1 MSDVIQYI
9 LKLKDE
15 MSGNLKN
22 IEKNTDGLNNTLKKM
37 GGAVATYFAV
47 DKIVDFGKESFKA
60 FEEAE
65 QNAVKLGNAIKSVG
79 GTSADLEALM
89 KQSSDLQSKGIFSDD
104 ATQQMQTQALQF
116 GLTAKQV
123 QELTPV
129 VQDFASATGQSLDG
143 AMQSVL
149 MGTNGMVRGLKRYG
163 LNIQDTGDKSKN
175 LQQIVGALGTKF
187 AGTNELIANTTTAGR
202 MEQFKNQVDDLQE
215 VIGESL
221 AGALNKV
228 LPYVIDLVTYIKDGM
243 QLAMPYVEEFI
254 GYFDQM
260 TTSIS
265 ANKDT
270 ILAFFQPIIDA
281 MTGAFDGIKE
291 ALGNLWASVSEWM
304 PQIKQLLYGVRDAF
318 VWVYNI
324 VQDLTIVIINLVA
337 GILDVAHTFYVLLD
351 AIGVVDLLVG
361 LFSKLWEWAKGLGN
375 MFIWLFDHT
384 LAPILSGIG
393 WLYEKLKSI
402 LGLTGSSK
410 VVVEEQKKATSG
422 APQMPNTTNA
432 VAGGGVGTNAT
443 AKSSKAGAGGEGKVT
458 GSKNTTIQI
467 TIQKFIDGG
476 INISTTTL
484 KESASEMQTM
494 VAKALLNAVNDSQL
508 IATQ

>member
-47 DKIVDFGKESFKA
+47 DQIVAFGKASFKA

-65 QNAVKLGNAIKSVG
+65 QNATKLASAVRQVG
-79 GTSADLEALM
+79 GSSADLDALM
-89 KQSSDLQSKGIFSDD
+89 KQSSDLQNKGIFSDD
-104 ATQQMQTQALQF
+104 ATQQIQTQALNF

-123 QELTPV
+123 QEMTPI

-149 MGTNGMVRGLKRYG
+149 MGTNGMMRGLKAYG
-163 LNIQDTGDKSKN
+163 LNLQDTGDKSKN
-175 LQQIVGALGTKF
+175 LQNLMGALGQKF

-202 MEQFKNQVDDLQE
+202 MAQFTNQVDDLQE

-228 LPYVIDLVTYIKDGM
+228 LPYIIDLVTLIKDGM
-243 QLAMPYVEEFI
+243 QSVMPYVEEFL

-265 ANKDT
+265 ANKNS

-281 MTGAFDGIKE
+281 MSNTFTRIKE
-291 ALGNLWASVSEWM
+291 SLGGLFNSVSEWM
-304 PQIKQLLYGVRDAF
+304 PQIQSLLYGVRDAF
-318 VWVYNI
+318 VFVYNI
-324 VQDLTIVIINLVA
+324 VQDITIFIIDLVA

-351 AIGVVDLLVG
+351 AMGVVNLLVG
-361 LFSKLWEWAKGLGN
+361 LFSTLWSWAKGLGN

-393 WLYEKLKSI
+393 WLYEKLKDI

-410 VVVEEQKKATSG
+410 VVVEQQKKATSG
-422 APQMPNTTNA
+422 APEMPNTTNA
-432 VAGGGVGTNAT
+432 VAGGGAGSNTT

-494 VAKALLNAVNDSQL
+494 VAKALLNAVNDAQL
-508 IATQ
+508 INTQ